1 MPPPRGGWGVDYPL
15 DFSPFMLGFLALP
28 CPFSPFMLGFLAPG
42 LPCSSCLPSSSPP
55 HSHLHMPHP
64 HPHPHTHAHTH
75 SLTNTHTHTHTLASR
90 RKAKLCSVPVHQEP
104 SRTVDQAP
112 SAREGASA
120 FKVWAKLLGQPKG
133 WLGE

>member
-28 CPFSPFMLGFLAPG
+28 CPFSPFIMGFLAPG
-42 LPCSSCLPSSSPP
+42 LPCSSYFPLLLPPP
-55 HSHLHMPHP
+55 LHMPH
-64 HPHPHTHAHTH
+64 
-75 SLTNTHTHTHTLASR
+75 THTHTHTRTDTHTNTHTQTLASR
-90 RKAKLCSVPVHQEP
+90 RQAKLCSVPVHREP